1 MNNSMIAH
9 LWANK
14 SKEEAHGSNFYFI
27 GKSIYSY
34 GCHFEAGRIVEN
46 KRGRAYL
53 INEERVSATTS
64 KHQSYVRRAIPSE
77 AMVFSIGYNMSDRG
91 SMLFV
96 TDRLEAIKGEAEKYK
111 KARVKRD
118 YLNMWR
124 NFKNLMDYIEFFDM
138 PDPKQLLKKNANY
151 WITEKCSV
159 ACESDKS
166 KKEYVRELKRV
177 LKIMM
182 DCRYEEDMVDGIC
195 GEGTYNE
202 YTERCRRYRMSMKAK
217 RDGMIESM
225 KKTLEERVSMWKSG
239 EIRDVFMQY
248 EPEQGEPNAWL
259 RVREGI
265 IETSKG
271 IRLDM
276 NEAGR
281 LWRYVRDLHKGSGFR
296 HELVK
301 DKTGN
306 RWKIDRYENDL
317 LVAGC
322 HRIGYGEMEGIAKQL
337 GIYE

>member
-1 MNNSMIAH
+1 MNNSMVAH
-9 LWANK
+9 LWANQ

-34 GCHFEAGRIVEN
+34 GRHFEAGRIVEN

-64 KHQSYVRRAIPSE
+64 KHQYYVRRAIPSE
-77 AMVFSIGYNMSDRG
+77 AMVFSVGCNMSDRG

-96 TDRLEAIKGEAEKYK
+96 TDRLEAIREEAEKYK
-111 KARVKRD
+111 KARVKKD
-118 YLNMWR
+118 YSDIQG
-124 NFKNLMDYIEFFDM
+124 NFKNLMDYIKFFDM
-138 PDPKQLLKKNANY
+138 PDPKQLLKKNASC
-151 WITEKCSV
+151 WIAEKCSL
-159 ACESDKS
+159 AYESDKS
-166 KKEYVRELKRV
+166 KKEYVCELKRV
-177 LKIMM
+177 LKIML
-182 DCRYEEDMVDGIC
+182 DCRYEEDVVDGIC

-217 RDGMIESM
+217 RDGMIEFM
-225 KKTLEERVSMWKSG
+225 KKTLEERVSMWKQG
-239 EIRDVFMQY
+239 EIKDIFMRY
-248 EPEQGEPNAWL
+248 EPERNKPNAWL

-281 LWRYVRDLHKGSGFR
+281 LWKYVRDLHNGSEFR
-296 HELVK
+296 HGLIE

-322 HRIGYGEMEGIAKQL
+322 HRIGYDEMKGIAKQL